1 MMFSTYNGCYDN
13 ISSLQLQDDDS
24 DEEPP
29 LQPPEEKNPLYSQD
43 QFIADFNNPAYRQRQ
58 DPRDLG
64 SRFIGTS
71 VLGTESV
78 EMDELVPLSPQEM
91 ANMQDEQR
99 DTPIGQS
106 DTLY

>member
-1 MMFSTYNGCYDN
+1 MLYNVSYNN
-13 ISSLQLQDDDS
+13 ISSLQLEDDDS

-29 LQPPEEKNPLYSQD
+29 LQPPEEKNPFYSQD
-43 QFIADFNNPAYRQRQ
+43 QFIADFTNPAYKRQE

-64 SRFIGTS
+64 GRSIGTS

-78 EMDELVPLSPQEM
+78 EMDELVPLSPLEV
-91 ANMQDEQR
+91 ANMPDEQR
-99 DTPIGQS
+99 DVPISQS

>member
-1 MMFSTYNGCYDN
+1 MWYNALNNN
-13 ISSLQLQDDDS
+13 ISFLQLQDDDS

-43 QFIADFNNPAYRQRQ
+43 QFIADFTNPAYRQRQ
-58 DPRDLG
+58 EDPRDLG
-64 SRFIGTS
+64 ARFIGTS

-78 EMDELVPLSPQEM
+78 EMDELVPLSPQEV

-99 DTPIGQS
+99 DIPIGQS

>member
-1 MMFSTYNGCYDN
+1 MLYNGSYDN
-13 ISSLQLQDDDS
+13 IFLLQLQDDDS

-29 LQPPEEKNPLYSQD
+29 LQPPEENNPLYSQD
-43 QFIADFNNPAYRQRQ
+43 QFIADFNNPAYRQHQ
-58 DPRDLG
+58 EDPRDLG
-64 SRFIGTS
+64 SRSIGTS

-91 ANMQDEQR
+91 ANMEDEQR
-99 DTPIGQS
+99 DIPIGQS